1 MNVEGKLLVASPH
14 LLDPNF
20 YRSVVLV
27 IEHGEE
33 GALGLVLNRPTE
45 EPVADHLIEW
55 SGLEAEPG
63 VVFIGGPVQPDIGVC
78 LEHEPGG
85 PEPWAS
91 LVDLEEGPE
100 GVEHPVRVYAGYT
113 GWSRGQLEAEL
124 EEGGWLVL
132 DPEPT
137 DAFSS
142 EPERLWQ
149 EVLKRQGGTIGWLAN
164 FPPDPRLN

>member
-1 MNVEGKLLVASPH
+1 MNVQGKLLVASPH

-27 IEHGEE
+27 IEHGAQ
-33 GALGLVLNRPTE
+33 GALGLVLNRPTGE
-45 EPVADHLIEW
+45 RVVDYLEEW
-55 SGLEAEPG
+55 SGLEAEPA

-85 PEPWAS
+85 SEPWAS
-91 LVDLEEGPE
+91 LVDLEGGPA
-100 GVEHPVRVYAGYT
+100 GIEHQIRVYAGYS
-113 GWSRGQLEAEL
+113 GWDEGQLESEL

-132 DPEPT
+132 DPEPA
-137 DAFSS
+137 DAFSA

-149 EVLKRQGGTIGWLAN
+149 TVLKRQDGTISWLAN